1 MVTIIILNYRG
12 WQDTV
17 GCLASLL
24 KQTMQAFRV
33 VVADNGS
40 GDDSVEHIGQWIE
53 QEQQGTKIRL
63 LPLPDNY
70 GFAKGNN
77 LAIASVLNEETDYF
91 WCLNNDTVLEPD
103 CLQQLVEYM
112 DAHPQV
118 SVATPAIRLYD
129 HPDLLWNA
137 GGKLVFGGRKY
148 YYPSQ
153 PASLLDGK
161 DELPVTFITGC
172 ALFFRKELIA
182 AEPLFTERFFFGEED
197 YYFSM
202 RMHKEQRTMV
212 CLANAVMYHKVGSS
226 QANVV
231 SYNKLFIYLLNR
243 MIDLRLW
250 YSSHKYRTW
259 LAAYIPFISMRFLRK
274 LSLPERRKFFR
285 LLLREA
291 RANDGV
297 SKQLFEHYLHYPF
310 TDAQ

>member
-1 MVTIIILNYRG
+1 MVTIIILNYNG

-17 GCLASLL
+17 ECLASLQ
-24 KQTMQAFRV
+24 KQTMQDFRV

-40 GDDSVEHIGQWIE
+40 GDDSVVRIGQWIE
-53 QEQQGTKIRL
+53 QNKQNGKVQL
-63 LPLPDNY
+63 LPLKDNY

-77 LAIASVLNEETDYF
+77 LAIASVPNEDTDYF

-129 HPDLLWNA
+129 QPDLLWNA
-137 GGKLVFGGRKY
+137 GGKLVFGGRRY

-153 PASLLDGK
+153 SASLL
-161 DELPVTFITGC
+161 ESTPALPITFVTGC
-172 ALFFRKELIA
+172 ALFFRKELLA

-202 RMHKEQRTMV
+202 RMQKEQRTMV

-226 QANVV
+226 HANVV

-250 YSSHKYRTW
+250 YSSHQYRTW

-274 LSLPERRKFFR
+274 LSLPERRNFFR
-285 LLLREA
+285 LLLREV
-291 RANDGV
+291 RANERV
-297 SKQLFEHYLHYPF
+297 SKQLFEKYIHYPF
-310 TDAQ
+310 TYAQ